1 MALKAAYQTT
11 IWGWLVQQ
19 LLDPAH
25 ELLVLAAQIDWDAIT
40 EALRPYYKLRG
51 RYAKPVRLMVGLHLL
66 KHRYGLSDEG
76 VVQGLHENLYWMV
89 FCGIDLGEVLEQG
102 QPGEPLHWV
111 EASTLCK
118 WRKRLGVQDTQV
130 LEGVIHQ
137 QLVYDKVLSPR
148 TMLTDTTAM
157 EKHVVYPTDT
167 ALLDKGRR
175 QLVGLIRQA
184 QGLGVTVSRSFRS
197 FSRTAKRVVLE
208 VAKFGKDK
216 IERIEAAN
224 GELSAMAQQVLR
236 RVPEVVGQLGEQFA
250 ALAQAGQPQAAQA
263 RARLR
268 DQVVAMAELVHRV
281 IEQNAERFQGRHVP
295 NKVLSLHEP
304 QVVSIRKGKCG
315 KATEYGSKV
324 SLSIDRGGF
333 VVTHQEY
340 ASNIADPETL
350 PAALAG
356 WVEVFGRLPPELGA
370 DRGLH
375 HAARDQ
381 ERLGTAQVARVSIP
395 RKGKQRHPDAE
406 TAWFKRLQRLRSHI
420 EPVIGHLKADHSMD
434 QCRYKGFEGDQINV
448 SWAVLAWNTKKWGR
462 LLQHRHRAAGSLAQ
476 PVAP

>member
-1 MALKAAYQTT
+1 MALKVAYQTT

-19 LLDPAH
+19 LLDPSH
-25 ELLVLAAQIDWDAIT
+25 ELLVLAAQIDWEAIT

-66 KHRYGLSDEG
+66 KHRYTLSDDG
-76 VVQGLHENLYWMV
+76 VVQGLHENLYWMA
-89 FCGIDLGEVLEQG
+89 FCGIDVGEVLEQG
-102 QPGEPLHWV
+102 KPGEPIHWV
-111 EASTLCK
+111 ESSTLCK
-118 WRKRLGVQDTQV
+118 WRKRLGARGTQV
-130 LEGVIHQ
+130 LEGVVQQ
-137 QLVYDKVLSPR
+137 QLAHDKVVCPR

-157 EKHVVYPTDT
+157 EKHVAYPTDT

-175 QLVGLIRQA
+175 QLVDLIRQA
-184 QGLGVTVSRSFRS
+184 QAMGVTVSRSFRS
-197 FSRTAKRVVLE
+197 FSRTAKRVVLAA
-208 VAKFGKDK
+208 AKFGKDK
-216 IERIEAAN
+216 LERIEAAN
-224 GELSAMAQQVLR
+224 RELSTMAEQVVR
-236 RVPEVVGQLGEQFA
+236 RVPEVVGQLGEQLE
-250 ALAQAGQPQAAQA
+250 ALRDEGETRAAQA

-268 DQVVAMAELVHRV
+268 DRMVQTAELVQRV
-281 IEQNAERFQGRHVP
+281 MYQNAERFQGRHVP

-304 QVVSIRKGKCG
+304 QVVSIRKGKRG
-315 KATEYGSKV
+315 KTTEYGSKV

-356 WVEVFGRLPPELGA
+356 WAAVFGRPPPELGA

-375 HAARDQ
+375 HPSRDQ

-395 RKGKQRHPDAE
+395 CRGKQRHRDAE
-406 TAWFKRLQRLRSHI
+406 TAWFKRVQRLRSHI
-420 EPVIGHLKADHSMD
+420 EPVIGHLKADHGMD
-434 QCRYKGFEGDQINV
+434 HCRYKGFAGDQINV

-462 LLQHRHRAAGSLAQ
+462 LLQQRHRAVGASVE
-476 PVAP
+476 PVAA